1 MYPRTFHRAMQHL
14 KLIRDPEAF
23 QLLGDETRRKIIFLL
38 CVKSMT
44 VSQMAAELNLT
55 PQAVYHH
62 IKKLLNTDLVEVERE
77 ERVGHLIESY
87 YQATAE
93 SFMFHIG
100 PLDPT
105 QKVAQD
111 QVRNVLHALQRLGFS
126 LKFSDE
132 DITRLL
138 ETQSQMTACCGTEE
152 YVDQI
157 AKMDDIDFFTKQ
169 TIEKYAETLTM
180 SDEDF
185 LEQQKLQVAFRQ
197 LLRSLLT

>member
-1 MYPRTFHRAMQHL
+1 MQHL

-23 QLLGDETRRKIIFLL
+23 QLLGDKTRRKIIFLL
-38 CVKSMT
+38 RVKSMT
-44 VSQMAAELNLT
+44 VSQMAGELNLT

-93 SFMFHIG
+93 SFMFHLG
-100 PLDPT
+100 PRDPT

-111 QVRNVLHALQRLGFS
+111 QVRNVLTALQRLGFS

-138 ETQSQMTACCGTEE
+138 EIQSQLTACCEAE
-152 YVDQI
+152 QFVDQI
-157 AKMDDIDFFTKQ
+157 ANMDDIDFFTKQ
-169 TIEKYAETLTM
+169 TIEKY
-180 SDEDF
+180 S
-185 LEQQKLQVAFRQ
+185 K
-197 LLRSLLT
+197 SG